1 MSRNKISLRDAI
13 RETSMFIIDKD
24 IESRYETLI
33 TNEVNEYKHSMLGIA
48 KIDGLKSFIKSD
60 SSSIKKLITVLG
72 ISGERFKR
80 VVSMVRVM
88 KGYTFD
94 SEWTETKLQ
103 SELCANPQLMDE
115 FCDLFLNGKNLSKFQ
130 VLIPKYILDDF
141 CIDTNVIARVCNED
155 ILRNLIKRAYSSAY
169 NADYSNAYANLIEN
183 KLRDTSNKYGLKYEN
198 RSLYGVFS
206 DPLHLIGNTE
216 KFIIVNFQFNL
227 TTSHQQTNYAEKVIG
242 ALRTQSRGRSD
253 LLMVNILDGAGWVAR
268 SSDYKKV
275 YNSCDYFFTLK
286 TLDNL
291 EDIIKNFF
299 NIQPQC

>member
-1 MSRNKISLRDAI
+1 MSRDKISMRDAI

-33 TNEVNEYKHSMLGIA
+33 TNEVNEYKHSMLSIA
-48 KIDGLKSFIKSD
+48 KIDGLKAFIKSD

-80 VVSMVRVM
+80 VVSMVRVI

-130 VLIPKYILDDF
+130 ALIPKYILDDF

-183 KLRDTSNKYGLKYEN
+183 KLRDISNKYGLKYEN
-198 RSLYGVFS
+198 RSLYGVS
-206 DPLHLIGNTE
+206 TAPLHLIGSTE

-227 TTSHQQTNYAEKVIG
+227 TTSHQQTNYAEKVIS
-242 ALRTQSRGRSD
+242 ALRTQSRGRDD

-268 SSDYKKV
+268 ASDYKKV

-286 TLDNL
+286 TLDDL

-299 NIQPQC
+299 NI

>member
-1 MSRNKISLRDAI
+1 MSGDKISLRDAI

-24 IESRYETLI
+24 IESRYEALI
-33 TNEVNEYKHSMLGIA
+33 TNEVNEYKCSMLSIA
-48 KIDGLKSFIKSD
+48 KIDGLKAFIMSD

-80 VVSMVRVM
+80 AVSMMRVM

-103 SELCANPQLMDE
+103 SELCTNSQLMDE
-115 FCDLFLNGKNLSKFQ
+115 FCELFLNGKDSKKFQ
-130 VLIPKYILDDF
+130 ALIPKYILDDF
-141 CIDTNVIARVCNED
+141 RIDANVIARVCNED

-183 KLRDTSNKYGLKYEN
+183 KLRDISNKYGLKYEN
-198 RSLYGVFS
+198 RSLYGIS
-206 DPLHLIGNTE
+206 QDPLHIIEDTE

-242 ALRTQSRGRSD
+242 PLRTQSRGRND

-268 SSDYKKV
+268 ASDYKKV

-299 NIQPQC
+299 NI